1 MRAATNTPP
10 SISAFSVCAPSRHCG
25 AARLMSY
32 RRVRSQCN
40 PFVASVLKMG
50 EHTQVFWGALVDLA
64 SAQIQ
69 SCDRELK
76 RCDRDGLDD
85 GEWCVK
91 CVKPHCVRSRKSD
104 ALNHLS
110 VVRRSELQDCMVLL
124 DAICL
129 RVPSE
134 DNLAL
139 VSELLSGIANTVV
152 SCGESEC

>member
-85 GEWCVK
+85 GEWRVK
-91 CVKPHCVRSRKSD
+91 C
-104 ALNHLS
+104 
-110 VVRRSELQDCMVLL
+110 M
-124 DAICL
+124 
-129 RVPSE
+129 
-134 DNLAL
+134 
-139 VSELLSGIANTVV
+139 
-152 SCGESEC
+152 